1 MRINYT
7 EKEKSNIERM
17 VKEFG
22 RIDSNED
29 RRKKLWWYSFASSI
43 KDTKKVEQIMK
54 DINAI

>member
-7 EKEKSNIERM
+7 EKEKSIIERM
-17 VKEFG
+17 VKEFS
-22 RIDSNED
+22 RLDDNED